1 LPLERRDREIKWAVR
16 KGDERKMN
24 QERIERLLDRAE
36 GLPEIFEV
44 VKEAVRVSTG
54 MSRAGL
60 MLGLADLG
68 GDAYHMVGGLYPAA
82 TNIIVMNRAPM
93 AQLIKEKEKY
103 RSYCF
108 HILLHEYLHSL
119 GLMDEAEVRKRT
131 YQISRK
137 TLGEGHMAT
146 HMAVDLSRFLPYV
159 VYGVAKEIDGEM
171 DIELVPGFD
180 RSSCCYY
187 A

>member
-1 LPLERRDREIKWAVR
+1 
-16 KGDERKMN
+16 M
-24 QERIERLLDRAE
+24 DRAS

-44 VKEAVRVSTG
+44 VKEAVRSCTG

-68 GDAYHMVGGLYPAA
+68 GNPKHMVGGLYPSA

-93 AQLIKEKEKY
+93 AFLAKDKERY
-103 RSYCF
+103 RAYCF

-119 GLMDEAEVRKRT
+119 GFMGEGEVRRQT
-131 YQISRK
+131 YQISRA

-146 HMAVDLSRFLPYV
+146 MMALDLSRFLPNV
-159 VYGVAKEIDGEM
+159 SYGVPKDTDGEL
-171 DIELVPGFD
+171 DIELVSDFD
-180 RSSCCYY
+180 RSNCGNF

>member
-1 LPLERRDREIKWAVR
+1 MNYATLRDLHEMKGDRIGMLLERAS
-16 KGDERKMN
+16 
-24 QERIERLLDRAE
+24 
-36 GLPEIFEV
+36 GLPEIFEA
-44 VKEAVRVSTG
+44 VKEAVRASTG

-68 GDAYHMVGGLYPAA
+68 GSPMHMVGGLYPSA

-93 AQLIKEKEKY
+93 ALLAKDQERY
-103 RSYCF
+103 RAYCF

-119 GLMDEAEVRKRT
+119 GFMDEAEVRRRT
-131 YQISRK
+131 YQISRD

-146 HMAVDLSRFLPYV
+146 MMAIDLSRFLPNV
-159 VYGVAKEIDGEM
+159 IYGVPKDTDGEM
-171 DIELVPGFD
+171 DIQLVSDFD
-180 RSSCCYY
+180 RSNCRYF

>member
-1 LPLERRDREIKWAVR
+1 MDDRIR
-16 KGDERKMN
+16 S
-24 QERIERLLDRAE
+24 RLDLAQ
-36 GLPEIFEV
+36 GLPEIFEA

-54 MSRAGL
+54 RSRAGL

-68 GDAYHMVGGLYPAA
+68 GDAFHMVGGLYPSA

-93 AQLIKEKEKY
+93 AKMAKDPERY
-103 RSYCF
+103 RAYCF

-119 GLMDEAEVRKRT
+119 GMMDEGEVRGMTRM
-131 YQISRK
+131 ISER

-146 HMAVDLSRFLPYV
+146 LMAVDLSRFLPFV
-159 VYGVAKEIDGEM
+159 SYGEPKEADGEL

-180 RSSCCYY
+180 RSNCGYF

>member
-1 LPLERRDREIKWAVR
+1 MNNDRIGKLLERAS
-16 KGDERKMN
+16 
-24 QERIERLLDRAE
+24 

-44 VKEAVRVSTG
+44 VKEAVRISTG

-68 GDAYHMVGGLYPAA
+68 GSSMHMVGGLYPSA

-93 AQLIKEKEKY
+93 AFLAKDQERY
-103 RSYCF
+103 RAYCF

-119 GLMDEAEVRKRT
+119 GFMDEAEVRKRT
-131 YQISRK
+131 YQISRA

-146 HMAVDLSRFLPYV
+146 MMATDLSRFLPNV
-159 VYGVAKEIDGEM
+159 SYGVPKDTAGEL
-171 DIELVPGFD
+171 DIQLVSGFD
-180 RSSCCYY
+180 RSNCGYF

>member
-1 LPLERRDREIKWAVR
+1 MNYATLRSVLEMKDDRIGKRLERAS
-16 KGDERKMN
+16 
-24 QERIERLLDRAE
+24 

-44 VKEAVRVSTG
+44 VKEAVHSCTG

-68 GDAYHMVGGLYPAA
+68 GNPMHMVGGLYPSA

-93 AQLIKEKEKY
+93 AFLAMDQERY
-103 RSYCF
+103 RAYCF

-119 GLMDEAEVRKRT
+119 GFMDEAEVRKRT
-131 YQISRK
+131 YQISR
-137 TLGEGHMAT
+137 TALGQGHPATMMA
-146 HMAVDLSRFLPYV
+146 MDLSRFLPNV
-159 VYGVAKEIDGEM
+159 SYGTPKDTDGEL
-171 DIELVPGFD
+171 DIELVSDFD
-180 RSSCCYY
+180 RSNCSYF

>member
-1 LPLERRDREIKWAVR
+1 MNYITLRSGVVMN
-16 KGDERKMN
+16 DERIGK
-24 QERIERLLDRAE
+24 LLEKAN

-44 VKEAVRVSTG
+44 VKEAVRSSLG

-68 GDAYHMVGGLYPAA
+68 GGPMHMVGGLYPSA

-93 AQLIKEKEKY
+93 ALLANDRELY

-119 GLMDEAEVRKRT
+119 GFMDETEVRRRT
-131 YQISRK
+131 YRISRA
-137 TLGEGHMAT
+137 TLGDGHTATLMA
-146 HMAVDLSRFLPYV
+146 MDLSRFLPKV
-159 VYGVAKEIDGEM
+159 SYGAPKDADGEL
-171 DIELVPGFD
+171 DIELVSDFD
-180 RSSCCYY
+180 RSNCRYF

>member
-1 LPLERRDREIKWAVR
+1 
-16 KGDERKMN
+16 MN
-24 QERIERLLDRAE
+24 QERIEKMLNQAK

-68 GDAYHMVGGLYPAA
+68 GDAFHMVGGLYPSA
-82 TNIIVMNRAPM
+82 TNIILMNRAPM
-93 AQLIKEKEKY
+93 AQLIKEEEKY

-119 GLMDEAEVRKRT
+119 GMIDEGEVRKRT
-131 YQISRK
+131 YQISK
-137 TLGEGHMAT
+137 MVLGEGHMAT
-146 HMAVDLSRFLPYV
+146 HMAVDLSRFLPQV
-159 VYGVAKEIDGEM
+159 IYGVPKETDEKM
-171 DIELVPGFD
+171 EIELVPGFD
-180 RSSCCYY
+180 RSSFCYY

>member
-1 LPLERRDREIKWAVR
+1 MNYAPLRNEVEMK
-16 KGDERKMN
+16 DERIGN
-24 QERIERLLDRAE
+24 RLGRAN

-44 VKEAVRVSTG
+44 VKEAVRCTTG

-68 GDAYHMVGGLYPAA
+68 GNPMHMVGGLYPSA

-93 AQLIKEKEKY
+93 AFLAKDQERY
-103 RSYCF
+103 RAYCF

-119 GLMDEAEVRKRT
+119 GFMDEAEVRRRT
-131 YQISRK
+131 YQISRAV
-137 TLGEGHMAT
+137 LGEGHMAT
-146 HMAVDLSRFLPYV
+146 MMAMDLSRFLPNV
-159 VYGVAKEIDGEM
+159 SYGAPKDTDGEL
-171 DIELVPGFD
+171 DIELVSDFD
-180 RSSCCYY
+180 RSNCGYF

>member
-1 LPLERRDREIKWAVR
+1 MKED
-16 KGDERKMN
+16 
-24 QERIERLLDRAE
+24 RIERMLERAE

-44 VKEAVRVSTG
+44 VKEAVSKSTG

-68 GDAYHMVGGLYPAA
+68 GDAFHMVGGLYPSA

-93 AQLIKEKEKY
+93 AQLKKDEGRYKA
-103 RSYCF
+103 YCF

-119 GLMDEAEVRKRT
+119 GFLDEGEVRKRT
-131 YQISRK
+131 YQISK
-137 TLGEGHMAT
+137 TVLGDEHLAT
-146 HMAVDLSRFLPYV
+146 MMAVDLSRFLPYV
-159 VYGVAKEIDGEM
+159 SYGVPKDTDGEL

-180 RSSCCYY
+180 RSNCCYF

>member
-1 LPLERRDREIKWAVR
+1 MMGSVVEQKMNCDRIEKMLERA
-16 KGDERKMN
+16 
-24 QERIERLLDRAE
+24 Q

-44 VKEAVRVSTG
+44 VKEAVSTSTG

-68 GDAYHMVGGLYPAA
+68 GNAFHTIGGLYPSA
-82 TNIIVMNRAPM
+82 TNIIVMNRGPM
-93 AQLIKEKEKY
+93 AQLVKDRERY
-103 RSYCF
+103 RAYCF

-119 GLMDEAEVRKRT
+119 GFMDEGEVRKKT
-131 YQISRK
+131 YQISK
-137 TLGEGHMAT
+137 AVLGERHMAT
-146 HMAVDLSRFLPYV
+146 MMAVDLSRFLPHV
-159 VYGVAKEIDGEM
+159 TYGVPKDTDGEL

-180 RSSCCYY
+180 RSNCGYF

>member
-1 LPLERRDREIKWAVR
+1 MNYAKLGDHREMKDCRIGKRLEQAS
-16 KGDERKMN
+16 
-24 QERIERLLDRAE
+24 

-44 VKEAVRVSTG
+44 VKEAVSASIG

-68 GDAYHMVGGLYPAA
+68 GSPMHMVGGLYPSA

-93 AQLIKEKEKY
+93 VFLAKDQERY
-103 RSYCF
+103 RAYCF

-119 GLMDEAEVRKRT
+119 GFMDEGEVRRRT
-131 YQISRK
+131 YQISK
-137 TLGEGHMAT
+137 AALGEGHMAT
-146 HMAVDLSRFLPYV
+146 IMATDLSRFLPNV
-159 VYGVAKEIDGEM
+159 SYGVPKDADGEM
-171 DIELVPGFD
+171 DIELVLGFD
-180 RSSCCYY
+180 RSSCGYF

>member
-1 LPLERRDREIKWAVR
+1 
-16 KGDERKMN
+16 MN
-24 QERIERLLDRAE
+24 QERIKNMLNRAD

-68 GDAYHMVGGLYPAA
+68 GDPFNMVGGLYPSAS
-82 TNIIVMNRAPM
+82 NIIVMNRAPM
-93 AQLIKEKEKY
+93 TQLIKEKEKY

-119 GLMDEAEVRKRT
+119 GVMDEGEVRKRT
-131 YQISRK
+131 YQISRMV
-137 TLGEGHMAT
+137 LGEEHMAT
-146 HMAVDLSRFLPYV
+146 HMAVDLARFLPRIT
-159 VYGVAKEIDGEM
+159 YGVPKDTDGEM